1 MTDVE
6 MGSMIAEQAPRMSKD
21 MIKNLKKD
29 LRSFLSL
36 ENNRD
41 NKYFTLMGMPSKEGN
56 STRYVTLFNINRQNK
71 EIDITKEI
79 YDFLIEN
86 ETVLGALKGYF
97 FKEEY
102 MEIWYGKECYLF
114 FNYENGVVEIG

>member
-41 NKYFTLMGMPSKEGN
+41 SKYFTLMGMPSKEGN

-86 ETVLGALKGYF
+86 ETALGALKGYF

-102 MEIWYGKECYLF
+102 MEIWYEKECYLF